1 MMLMKKMMAAMMMAI
16 MAMMAMMAMMMMMMA
31 MMMMM
36 MMMMHRHMLTSG
48 SIVLVPKCVLLPRGM
63 QALTR
68 PWSSR
73 ANALFF

>member
-31 MMMMM
+31 MMMM